1 MTTSEAKGRT
11 RLGTAVII
19 VGLIAAA
26 IVAAVVITNWNSYIV
41 MDRGKVSIPR
51 LVKEGE
57 IRTSD
62 FPALAKALSSGSQE
76 VRYAALIFSASDR
89 PSEQD
94 VLNLQFSVENG
105 KVGFDW
111 VLLAPRNIEDQAKFR
126 AFAREHGVEPVGRTV
141 NGVSYLRVEDTDVAE
156 FASLIVTEMYR
167 RPPDEPLGLVF
178 QGFDWPQ
185 N

>member
-1 MTTSEAKGRT
+1 MTTSEAKGMT

-19 VGLIAAA
+19 VGLITASM
-26 IVAAVVITNWNSYIV
+26 VAAFVIINWNSYIV
-41 MDRGKVSIPR
+41 VDRGKVSIPR

-57 IRTSD
+57 VRTSD
-62 FPALAKALSSGSQE
+62 FPALTKALSSGSQE
-76 VRYAALIFSASDR
+76 VRYAALIFSAPDR

-94 VLNLQFSVENG
+94 VLNLQFSFANG

-111 VLLAPRNIEDQAKFR
+111 ILLAPRNIEDQAKFR
-126 AFAREHGVEPVGRTV
+126 AFSREHGVVPVSSTL

-178 QGFDWPQ
+178 EGFDWPQ

>member
-1 MTTSEAKGRT
+1 MATSEAKGRT
-11 RLGTAVII
+11 RLSTAVII

-41 MDRGKVSIPR
+41 MDRGKVGIPR
-51 LVKEGE
+51 LVKERE
-57 IRTSD
+57 VRTSD
-62 FPALAKALSSGSQE
+62 LPALVKALSSGSEE
-76 VRYAALIFSASDR
+76 VRYAALIFSAPDR

-94 VLNLQFSVENG
+94 VLNLQFSFENG

-111 VLLAPRNIEDQAKFR
+111 VLLAPRNIEDQEKFR
-126 AFAREHGVEPVGRTV
+126 AFAREHGVEAISHTS
-141 NGVSYLRVEDTDVAE
+141 NGVSYLRVEDTDVAK

-167 RPPDEPLGLVF
+167 FPPEEPIGLIY